1 MFTFIAAYIL
11 FGIVIPCLFFRND
24 RKTTGTVVFVLSTID
39 IGLLILAM
47 NNEWWGIF
55 KLCIYCLP
63 VPAVVILLLYFGSD
77 IYLLE
82 LPESFKNR
90 SKRKKDDS
98 ASKFYYDPKT
108 YFKNAPIC
116 RQDMLSGIPQQSH
129 EPLFLLQQ
137 MPKFHPACFLSVQ
150 QTECSASIC
159 KLNWRKALTV
169 FQLQTA
175 GSNEL
180 ENTDGI

>member
-1 MFTFIAAYIL
+1 MIEFQRLNMFTFIAAYIL

-63 VPAVVILLLYFGSD
+63 VPAVVILLLYFGLD

-82 LPESFKNR
+82 LPDSFKNR
-90 SKRKKDDS
+90 SKHTLVIQK
-98 ASKFYYDPKT
+98 AQ
-108 YFKNAPIC
+108 YFVN
-116 RQDMLSGIPQQSH
+116 
-129 EPLFLLQQ
+129 
-137 MPKFHPACFLSVQ
+137 V
-150 QTECSASIC
+150 
-159 KLNWRKALTV
+159 KLNENV
-169 FQLQTA
+169 FETIKGKTLC
-175 GSNEL
+175 
-180 ENTDGI
+180 